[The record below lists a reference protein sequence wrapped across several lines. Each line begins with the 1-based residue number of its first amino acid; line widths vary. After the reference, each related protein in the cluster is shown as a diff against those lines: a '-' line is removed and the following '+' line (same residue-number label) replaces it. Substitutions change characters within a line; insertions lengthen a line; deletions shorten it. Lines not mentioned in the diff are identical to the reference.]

1 MTTQAEIAKHLDL
14 NQKTVSE
21 LMASLEIDWRTTPL
35 DDIRLAYIRRLRA
48 SASGRSLEAE
58 LTMERIQT
66 ERITR
71 ESKTLDLA
79 EKRGNLVNVAQLEA
93 ELQQMFTAYRVEM
106 LARDDKLKSDLDTLY
121 GIEVD
126 IQIINRTTHD
136 ALSHLARYDPGGAG
150 TGASAGSAG
159 DAAGE
164 DDHDDVGA
172 DLPPPVA

>member
-1 MTTQAEIAKHLDL
+1 MPTQADVAAHLDL
-14 NQKTVSE
+14 TQAAVSM
-21 LMASLEIDWRTTPL
+21 LMSDLSIDWRTTPL
-35 DDIRLAYIRRLRA
+35 DDIRLAYIRRLRSA
-48 SASGRSLEAE
+48 ASGRELEAE
-58 LTMERIQT
+58 LTRERIQT

-150 TGASAGSAG
+150 AGAPAGSAG
-159 DAAGE
+159 DAAGA